1 VTPSWYDVLE
11 VAPDASVSEIR
22 AAWKAG
28 VADLD
33 PTDRRFRLL
42 NKAAEVLLDEER
54 RAEHDRALAADA
66 AADAEL
72 DSELDSEVE
81 VGTPAVGVNSQ
92 APARAPLATD
102 EPVAEEG
109 VVLQRASRGPGPVTT
124 GLLGLLAV
132 LLLVA
137 TVISLVAGGSSSSSS
152 STSDTASDGLP
163 DAREVAAARAAAEA
177 AIVPVLS
184 YDYRQLEQD
193 KQAAISYMTPEYAGE
208 YEQLF
213 EAVVAVNAPS
223 TETVVSVEV
232 LESGI
237 VRTGEDLVD
246 VLLFVNRPTT
256 NKQQTTPVIY
266 KDQATVRMRD
276 IGGEWLVDCLIAG
289 SGGTCES

>member
-11 VAPDASVSEIR
+11 VEPDASVAEIR

-66 AADAEL
+66 AEEAAQEAGEQEGEPDPATTTARSAVPLEADAPAADEAVP
-72 DSELDSEVE
+72 VE
-81 VGTPAVGVNSQ
+81 RGG
-92 APARAPLATD
+92 
-102 EPVAEEG
+102 
-109 VVLQRASRGPGPVTT
+109 RGPGVVTT
-124 GLLGLLAV
+124 GVLGLLAV

-137 TVISLVAGGSSSSSS
+137 TVISFVAGGASDSADSATSS
-152 STSDTASDGLP
+152 AADGLP

>member
-11 VAPDASVSEIR
+11 VEPDASVSEIR

-42 NKAAEVLLDEER
+42 NKAAEVLLDEDR

-66 AADAEL
+66 EAEAVVDAGVVDREAAEPAAESSPARREADA
-72 DSELDSEVE
+72 SEAGEV
-81 VGTPAVGVNSQ
+81 V
-92 APARAPLATD
+92 APGRST
-102 EPVAEEG
+102 
-109 VVLQRASRGPGPVTT
+109 RGPGPVTT
-124 GLLGLLAV
+124 GVLGLLAV

-137 TVISLVAGGSSSSSS
+137 TVISLVAGGASS

>member
-1 VTPSWYDVLE
+1 MTPSWYDVLE
-11 VAPDASVSEIR
+11 VDPDASPAEIR

-28 VADLD
+28 VVDLD

-42 NKAAEVLLDEER
+42 NKAAEVLLDEQR
-54 RAEHDRALAADA
+54 RLEHDRALAADA
-66 AADAEL
+66 AADARAEEAGPEVATVPVGEPDL
-72 DSELDSEVE
+72 AASE
-81 VGTPAVGVNSQ
+81 TPVDAEAPPAEDAVVL
-92 APARAPLATD
+92 ARAHH
-102 EPVAEEG
+102 
-109 VVLQRASRGPGPVTT
+109 GPGPVTT
-124 GLLGLLAV
+124 GVLGLLAV

-137 TVISLVAGGSSSSSS
+137 TVVSLVAGGAPSAAN
-152 STSDTASDGLP
+152 DTASDALP

-223 TETVVSVEV
+223 TEPVGSVEV
-232 LESGI
+232 LDSGI

>member
-1 VTPSWYDVLE
+1 MMEIGLSHYLV
-11 VAPDASVSEIR
+11 VAAILFTL
-22 AAWKAG
+22 G
-28 VADLD
+28 V
-33 PTDRRFRLL
+33 FGIFL
-42 NKAAEVLLDEER
+42 NRKNVIIILMSI
-54 RAEHDRALAADA
+54 
-66 AADAEL
+66 EL
-72 DSELDSEVE
+72 I
-81 VGTPAVGVNSQ
+81 
-92 APARAPLATD
+92 
-102 EPVAEEG
+102 
-109 VVLQRASRGPGPVTT
+109 
-124 GLLGLLAV
+124 LLAV
-132 LLLVA
+132 NINLVAFSVHLNDLAGQVFALLVLA
-137 TVISLVAGGSSSSSS
+137 I
-152 STSDTASDGLP
+152 
-163 DAREVAAARAAAEA
+163 AAAEA

>member
-1 VTPSWYDVLE
+1 M
-11 VAPDASVSEIR
+11 
-22 AAWKAG
+22 
-28 VADLD
+28 
-33 PTDRRFRLL
+33 
-42 NKAAEVLLDEER
+42 
-54 RAEHDRALAADA
+54 
-66 AADAEL
+66 
-72 DSELDSEVE
+72 
-81 VGTPAVGVNSQ
+81 
-92 APARAPLATD
+92 
-102 EPVAEEG
+102 
-109 VVLQRASRGPGPVTT
+109 TT
-124 GLLGLLAV
+124 GVLGLLAV

-137 TVISLVAGGSSSSSS
+137 TVVSLVAGGAPSAAN
-152 STSDTASDGLP
+152 DTASDALP

-232 LESGI
+232 LDSGI